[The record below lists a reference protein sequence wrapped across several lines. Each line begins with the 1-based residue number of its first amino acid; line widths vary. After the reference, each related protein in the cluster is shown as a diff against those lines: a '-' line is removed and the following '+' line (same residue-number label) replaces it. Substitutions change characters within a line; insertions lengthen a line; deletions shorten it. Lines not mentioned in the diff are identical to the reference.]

1 MPPENITPG
10 PVAPGPVVGILGSNA
25 GVIIT
30 IVAVVLVVGVSAY
43 IYSAKN
49 SIDGQVSVNQAK
61 TIEEGVGY
69 YKNCDAGFEPSL
81 IKVIDGEKKYANVG
95 MPKSILYKEKCFK
108 EVLPLDVEKNKAVE
122 VTDWE
127 DKICTNS
134 CGSGSDVLS
143 NNSSTL
149 KRLEYA
155 TSCVANIIDVK
166 ILKNYEKA
174 VKNITKVG
182 TNYFPMDVEA
192 LFLNG
197 EVIQDCVMTNVNN
210 TTTQRNTST
219 FCTEPRTFGGHVAW
233 IKNEIVSGGGKSDG
247 LKSYVYYDGNL
258 YDQNDGVISEM
269 FLYGNGVLY
278 QKQINGQLHVVYN
291 GKDYGDINS
300 LRKNSEYLD
309 LGDFKYNLGNGQI
322 GDLDYFYNVKQKPAE
337 KYFDTNLISGRKV
350 VNNSL
355 VNTMTQKCTAD
366 YDRRKAGSPLLAESE
381 YSECLKYVKTN
392 KCGTAEIAKS
402 FPSTSDWCNGLIYG
416 RTITLVG
423 KKPLIETWANG
434 EQLDSKKVAN
444 EPAIY
449 FDGNYYPVKNARNRG
464 QGDSG
469 YSWDSTFR
477 DSIVNDWLVTVSNN
491 LGGDTLYANGILAL
505 NGEDSQIVNATV
517 FKDKWAVVDK
527 SGQVFI
533 GGAKIVVDDKTT
545 YDEEIDIGQTS
556 EADSVILYE
565 DNVAFKTKVEK
576 ISAMDQNRLYN
587 NSDRI
592 YFGENLH
599 SGSSSINLFGYNS
612 SILSTMYACRQKY
625 IEDNKQ

>member
-10 PVAPGPVVGILGSNA
+10 PVSPGPVVGILGSNA

-30 IVAVVLVVGVSAY
+30 VVAAVLVVGVGAY

-49 SIDGQVSVNQAK
+49 STNSQVSVNQTK
-61 TIEEGVGY
+61 TIEGGVGY
-69 YKNCDAGFEPSL
+69 YKNCDSGFEPSF
-81 IKVIDGEKKYANVG
+81 IKVIDSEKKYANVG

-108 EVLPLDVEKNKAVE
+108 EVLPLDAEKIKAVE

-127 DKICTNS
+127 DKICTNT
-134 CGSGSDVLS
+134 CGNGTDILD
-143 NNSSTL
+143 NNSSAL

-155 TSCVANIIDVK
+155 TSCIANIIDVK

-182 TNYFPMDVEA
+182 TNYFPMDAEA

-197 EVIQDCVMTNVNN
+197 KVIPDCVMTNIND
-210 TTTQRNTST
+210 TTNRRNTST

-233 IKNEIVSGGGKSDG
+233 IKNEIVSGGGKEDG

-269 FLYGNGVLY
+269 FLYDNGILY
-278 QKQINGQLHVVYN
+278 QKQVNGQLHVIYN

-300 LRKNSEYLD
+300 LRSNSEYLD
-309 LGDFKYNLGNGQI
+309 LGDFKYNLGDGQI
-322 GDLDYFYNVKQKPAE
+322 GHLDYFYNIKLKPEE
-337 KYFDTNLISGRKV
+337 KYFDKNLVLARQV
-350 VNNSL
+350 VNNGQISKL
-355 VNTMTQKCTAD
+355 LQKCNTD
-366 YDRRKAGSPLLAESE
+366 YDRRKAGSPLQAQVE
-381 YSECLKYVKTN
+381 YDECLKYVKTN
-392 KCGTAEIAKS
+392 KCGTPEIAKS
-402 FPSTSDWCNGLIYG
+402 FPSTNDWCNGLIYG
-416 RTITLVG
+416 RTISLVG
-423 KKPLIETWANG
+423 KKPLIETWING
-434 EQLDSKKVAN
+434 EVLDSKKVPN
-444 EPAIY
+444 DPAIY
-449 FDGNYYPVKNARNRG
+449 FGGNYYPVKNTRNKG
-464 QGDSG
+464 GTTDG
-469 YSWDSTFR
+469 YFWDSSFR
-477 DSIVNDWLVTVSNN
+477 DSIVSDWLVTVSNA

-505 NGEDSQIVNATV
+505 DGKDSQIVTAKV

-533 GGAKIVVDDKTT
+533 GGAKIVIDDKTT
-545 YDEEIDIGQTS
+545 YAEEIDLGQTTDS
-556 EADSVILYE
+556 ESVILYE

-576 ISAMDQNRLYN
+576 IDVMDQNRLYN

-599 SGSSSINLFGYNS
+599 SGSSSVNLYGYNS